1 MTYIQRKIICIKQQ
15 EKTFMFDISSTYKL
29 DNKQTE
35 IMAKV
40 MENFIL
46 KGKRKV

>member
-1 MTYIQRKIICIKQQ
+1 MTYIQRKIICIKQ
-15 EKTFMFDISSTYKL
+15 EKTIMFDISSTYKL